1 MIQEK
6 EPSPRTSSK
15 RLQAQR
21 KKLSLQESFNDGSD
35 ESWLVSYADMITLL
49 LGFFVVLFSFAME
62 NRSEFEEN
70 MKKLSTAKNLE
81 SEKLGPERTTGEEP
95 RKSSEALQAEIDS
108 LKLQIEEFNQ
118 IKVSFDDLKNL
129 LLEKQTKIEELE
141 EQIESTSDIQNQL
154 KLKEDEIARLKD
166 ENQKLT
172 KAFMEFQ
179 KMVRNSGETLRTIA
193 EQATES
199 LDLPIQ
205 DPVELTKKLND
216 ALLAQKKM
224 QEELFELKGPNGASQ
239 RFIFSVFK
247 WESERHDIDL
257 KVTDVDGRVFDID
270 QKSHPG
276 KAGDLIL
283 TSALGPGAEIWEA
296 KEPPSGVYIFRMT
309 MKNNNGNLAPTSV
322 TGMIQSNR
330 SSIKIQGSLIQSN
343 PGSFVEFKVMIDDK
357 GMIRLVL

>member
-6 EPSPRTSSK
+6 EPSSRTSSK
-15 RLQAQR
+15 RSRSQR
-21 KKLSLQESFNDGSD
+21 KKMNLQESFNDGSD

-62 NRSEFEEN
+62 NRSEFEEK

-81 SEKLGPERTTGEEP
+81 SEKIGPERTSDEGPGE
-95 RKSSEALQAEIDS
+95 SSETLQAEINS
-108 LKLQIEEFNQ
+108 LKIQIEEFKE

-179 KMVRNSGETLRTIA
+179 KMVRNSGETLRAIA
-193 EQATES
+193 EQATET

-205 DPVELTKKLND
+205 DPVELSKKLND
-216 ALLAQKKM
+216 ALMTQKKM

-247 WESERHDIDL
+247 WESDRHDIDL
-257 KVTDVDGRVFDID
+257 TVTDINGRVFHKD
-270 QKSHPG
+270 QKSH
-276 KAGDLIL
+276 AGQVGNLVL
-283 TSALGPGAEIWEA
+283 TSTSGPGAEIWEA
-296 KEPPSGVYIFRMT
+296 NDPPSGVYILRMT
-309 MKNNNGNLAPTSV
+309 MNNNNGNLAPASV
-322 TGMIQSNR
+322 SGMVQSNR